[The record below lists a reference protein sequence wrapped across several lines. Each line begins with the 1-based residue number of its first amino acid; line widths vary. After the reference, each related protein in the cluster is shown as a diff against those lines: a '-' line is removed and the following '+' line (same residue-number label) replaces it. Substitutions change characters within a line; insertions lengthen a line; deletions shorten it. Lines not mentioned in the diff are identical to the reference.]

1 MWHGIVKDV
10 MEMVCTDCLYA
21 PVNFLVGMDEQCKI
35 CGGSDDSFTDS
46 LCNWVNT
53 SKCT

>member
-21 PVNFLVGMDEQCKI
+21 PVNFL
-35 CGGSDDSFTDS
+35 
-46 LCNWVNT
+46 LYR
-53 SKCT
+53 SKLVMSASE